1 MAVATAVDTTIP
13 RDYTKLRKQGIFY
26 FSKPVNITGET
37 AFLFPGHGSQYANML
52 YKLRLKEPVV
62 KLVFDEADA
71 GYAEVTGRTLTERM
85 FPTGIHAES
94 QSKKMIHTPEVMQPA
109 IFTTN
114 IAMFRLLEGKGF
126 KAEYHIGHSLG
137 ELAAWA
143 ASGAFSIEDGV
154 KAAFYRAMALKQIPK
169 ENCGGMMSISLHP
182 ENHHF
187 RTILNI
193 STGYAVKTLHNS
205 PEQTIVSGT
214 MDALEKIEVNCKTL
228 GVRCTRLNV
237 SHAFHCDLMQ
247 SAAEYFRHKLKYVT
261 FKPPSIP
268 IISTIDEKYY
278 TKSNF
283 NPAMMAEFLSTQFVT
298 GFSFCNIISKLY
310 DEKQIRNFVEIGPKS
325 ILTGLVENILK
336 GNEFCAV
343 ASNIPSMGDE
353 QSLSRLITCLNIN
366 HSKKEETEMS
376 KGLAIT
382 STINIPSNIAV
393 SHNNFLDEFI
403 KLALSDYSEINITQ
417 RNNELEITINGSNHN
432 RIHYEPS
439 LEPADQTLVIA
450 KDRDESSDELESAV
464 TALNSMDA
472 PLPFSETIVDKP
484 TLTTDLANST
494 STEISNVVY
503 SVFMEVTG
511 YPKEMLEPQFDLEAD
526 LGIDSVKQAEI
537 LGIIGQR
544 FNISPD
550 TNINSKELNTIK
562 TIIDWLRNHGATS
575 QEFFPQTKSAEMPAM
590 TSSEVDKPTLTT
602 DLANSTSTE
611 ISNVVYSV
619 FMEVTGY
626 PKEMLEPQFDLE
638 ADLGIDS
645 VKQAEILGI
654 IGQRFNISPDT
665 NINSKELNTI
675 KTIIDWLRN
684 HGATSQEFFPQ
695 TKSAEMPAMTSS
707 EVDMP
712 LSYKDETE
720 ILDKVKRLHKNNSV
734 TRRYVSITVEK
745 ELDPSDEIYSF
756 QGKSFIVIE
765 DGAGGNITSELITIL
780 RKKNARCILLR
791 EQGENREPVETIS
804 DFYNVENLKSS
815 FHKAKKELGQVDGII
830 NLYPISS
837 SFSIFDTTATGFN
850 HVIESN
856 FKLLF
861 YGVKSVYDEWQD
873 RKNPPAL
880 FCASNIGGVFAYET
894 EISNNPTGGLCSGF
908 LKSLKKELP
917 DIVVKIVDFSN
928 IMDAAMVAELMYQE
942 FSHIELPLEI
952 GYTMLNRRKVIQVIP
967 RPIEEVSNGLPTLL
981 GSNDLIVFSG
991 GGRGIMF
998 ECARGIAK
1006 VFGSRIVVTGR
1017 TPLPEGQEPWLK
1029 MSEKEFKEFKIPFM
1043 IQKRT
1048 EYSGITLLALEGK
1061 YNKLAH
1067 ARELYQNMRFCC
1079 EKGLNVYYERY
1090 DLSKIEEASRFFK
1103 LVSNKYGK
1111 ITGVVHGAGLF
1122 SSGLISKKSEQHTLN
1137 VVRTKCDTFYN
1148 IYQNVVN
1155 SHPLKFFMFFGS
1167 ILGRYGMDGQADYTA
1182 GASIMVTLSQLL
1194 NYKHPEFKSFTLGWT
1209 AWGEIGMAAAEQVR
1223 RIQEG
1228 RGLTYLSPSEGVQ
1241 KFLLEIMY
1249 GGYDQEV
1256 IIAGKIGTNSPMGH
1270 NDLLNEDYTKV
1281 AKEVSN
1287 TSIIL
1292 NRDKYPML
1300 QEVVSQKNAA
1310 EVVLSKD
1317 IHIEEDRYLLCH
1329 KLDQL
1334 PVLPG
1339 FLQIEAYGETVRFME
1354 SSDPDTKTVCYAIK
1368 DISFE
1373 KFIKYYPSRFLT
1385 LRYHGSLVKRK
1396 KNKREYQVE
1405 IRSDFINPKGVVL
1418 EKDRLHSRGT
1428 VVCMDRFPPEPASWI
1443 EVDKVLSQGRRVDLD
1458 KFYQLTDSFISFGPT
1473 FRDTEKVWY
1482 INEHEIAGLHRV
1494 PSDNQLF
1501 TYTTSPNF
1509 LLSPTLFD
1517 NAGRIALMLEFH
1529 NNGYVL
1535 VPIYFDEMFMFGKMP
1550 GRGAK
1555 LYSYGRFI
1563 EIEDDLL
1570 RFDMQLL
1577 YGESKRVYL
1586 QVKGALM
1593 RRMGK
1598 VDGEHDIV
1606 L

>member
-472 PLPFSETIVDKP
+472 PLPFSETI
-484 TLTTDLANST
+484 
-494 STEISNVVY
+494 
-503 SVFMEVTG
+503 
-511 YPKEMLEPQFDLEAD
+511 
-526 LGIDSVKQAEI
+526 
-537 LGIIGQR
+537 
-544 FNISPD
+544 
-550 TNINSKELNTIK
+550 
-562 TIIDWLRNHGATS
+562 
-575 QEFFPQTKSAEMPAM
+575 
-590 TSSEVDKPTLTT
+590 VDKPTLTT